1 MKKGIIAAIG
11 ICFILF
17 TSSCG
22 PEIAP
27 EIISGENPEETDT
40 TLIPISS
47 ELPEAVFPSDN
58 MPTAEAID
66 LGRHLFYDNILSANN
81 EQSCGSCHNQELA
94 FTDNNK
100 RFSEGTFGDMGDRN
114 AMPLFNLMW
123 SEKLFWDSRANDLR
137 HLALMPIE
145 NPIEMASEI
154 EDVIAK
160 LNASAMYKQK
170 FKEAYGVD
178 SITDELL
185 AMALEQF
192 LFSLVSDN
200 SKFDK
205 FNRGEVNLSQVE
217 MRGFN
222 VLKIKGCFNCHN
234 TGLMHDNGSHNT
246 GLDRN
251 PKDKGLGGTTGNPED
266 DFKMKTPS
274 LRNIMVT
281 APYMH
286 DGRFATVEDVIR
298 FYEEDVNFES
308 RNLDRELMSIATRN
322 RLTSQEMSDALA
334 FLRTLTDHE
343 FLKNPKHSD
352 PF

>member
-1 MKKGIIAAIG
+1 MKKSLIG
-11 ICFILF
+11 ILGINLLF
-17 TSSCG
+17 LLSGCG
-22 PEIAP
+22 PEIPP
-27 EIISGENPEETDT
+27 EIISGEDPNDVDT

-47 ELPEAVFPSDN
+47 ELPEPVFPSDN

-66 LGRHLFYDNILSANN
+66 LGRHLFYDNILSAND

-123 SEKLFWDSRANDLR
+123 SEKLFWDSRATDLR

-160 LNASAMYKQK
+160 LNASSMYKQK
-170 FKEAYGVD
+170 FKEAYDVD

-205 FNRGEVNLSQVE
+205 FNRGEVSLSDAE

-234 TGLMHDNGSHNT
+234 TGLMHDNKSHNT
-246 GLDRN
+246 GLDRF
-251 PKDKGLGGTTGNPED
+251 PKDKGLGGVTGSSED

-274 LRNIMVT
+274 LRNVMVT

-286 DGRFATVEDVIR
+286 DGRFATIEDVIR
-298 FYEEDVNFES
+298 FYEEDVQFDS
-308 RNLDRELMSIATRN
+308 RNVDADLMSIATRN
-322 RLTSQEMSDALA
+322 RLTSQEMSDANA